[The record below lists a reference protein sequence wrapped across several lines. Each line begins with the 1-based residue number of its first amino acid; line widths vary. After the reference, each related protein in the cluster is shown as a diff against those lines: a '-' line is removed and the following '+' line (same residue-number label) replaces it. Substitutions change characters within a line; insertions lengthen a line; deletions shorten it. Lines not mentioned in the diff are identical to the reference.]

1 MKQNDIKNQT
11 YTLYD
16 VMGIRHFSKPV
27 FLTINYE
34 YMDETGKKSWMHIK
48 NLSLQ
53 KALVKYGTWEYKSGT
68 LETINST
75 PDAEYMSVELYEPR
89 ILEKEKTPIKYDDR
103 RPFEKDTLILS
114 ENISIQ
120 TEIEENYD
128 YIM

>member
-1 MKQNDIKNQT
+1 MKQNDIKNQP

-16 VMGIRHFSKPV
+16 VFGIRHFSKPV

-34 YMDETGKKSWMHIK
+34 YMDETGKKSWMLIK
-48 NLSLQ
+48 NLSLA

-68 LETINST
+68 LKTINST
-75 PDAEYMSVELYEPR
+75 PDAEYMSIELIEPR
-89 ILEKEKTPIKYDDR
+89 ILEKEKTPMKFDDR
-103 RPFEKDTLILS
+103 RPFGKDPLVLS
-114 ENISIQ
+114 ERIPIQ